1 MTLLPPVWSGS
12 TFVLM
17 TKRIGCGGAGELI
30 NALIAGLD
38 QPTGLA
44 YSPHR
49 NPTQGVTGVGV
60 EISLSAN
67 CLTVV
72 SSLFAIAAVPVST
85 SRIPSLPTDIVTFA
99 PSPTSM

>member
-49 NPTQGVTGVGV
+49 NPTQGGRGVGV

-67 CLTVV
+67 CLTGV
-72 SSLFAIAAVPVST
+72 SGLFAIAAVPGW
-85 SRIPSLPTDIVTFA
+85 RGKIPALPAARSPFA
-99 PSPTSM
+99 R